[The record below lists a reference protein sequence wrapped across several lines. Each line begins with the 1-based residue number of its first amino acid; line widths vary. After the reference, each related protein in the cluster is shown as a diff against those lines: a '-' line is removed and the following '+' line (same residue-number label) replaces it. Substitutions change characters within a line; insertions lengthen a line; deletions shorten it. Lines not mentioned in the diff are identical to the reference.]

1 MGKSRAQSGLLE
13 PPETPSMP
21 AISPLHPQ
29 STLRL
34 GETQTP
40 LSTLFQGWLGV
51 SRRKPPEDQP
61 PPQPAP
67 VRRKLHNLNSP
78 GLVLAQKKHL
88 PPKIPARDTPGKS
101 CLSPG
106 LALGCWLED
115 RDGRV
120 PSFSLSLVL
129 DRAVQAEETP

>member
-1 MGKSRAQSGLLE
+1 ME
-13 PPETPSMP
+13 PSLVSSTPPKTPSMP

-34 GETQTP
+34 SETQTP
-40 LSTLFQGWLGV
+40 LSSLLQGWLRV
-51 SRRKPPEDQP
+51 SRRKPPEDQS

-67 VRRKLHNLNSP
+67 LRRKLHTLDNP

-106 LALGCWLED
+106 LTLGSWLED
-115 RDGRV
+115 RDRRV

-129 DRAVQAEETP
+129 ERAVQAEDTP